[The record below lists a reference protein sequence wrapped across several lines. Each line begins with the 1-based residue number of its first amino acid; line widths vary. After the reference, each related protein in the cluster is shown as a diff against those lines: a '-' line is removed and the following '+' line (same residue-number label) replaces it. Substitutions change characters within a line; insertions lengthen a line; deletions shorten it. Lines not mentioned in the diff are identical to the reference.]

1 MGRGRDLYRGTAR
14 PALAA
19 LCATAA
25 FLAGSA
31 EALAASPWQPTV
43 GVGGVGVESPRVAID
58 AAGDAVVVWEDHA
71 PDQQTVKSAM
81 RSPDGTWSRQR
92 ELGIGIEPA
101 VALDPSGRAV
111 VVWAGSRGI
120 EAAVGAAGGGWSKRA
135 VVSPE
140 LFSTGPEVALDEA
153 GEAIAIWHGA
163 DPRHSIV
170 QVATLKPGRSW
181 SAGRKLSAGGR
192 NAVAPQ
198 IAVDPAGA
206 AVAVWRGRDG
216 KRSIVEAATRTAA
229 GAWSGP
235 AALSKA
241 GENSVE
247 PAVAIDPSGAAV
259 AIWKR
264 FDGAHAIIQS
274 ASRAAGARWSQ
285 PVDLSRPGRNAEE
298 PEVAIDPAGEAVAVW
313 ERFDGRW
320 DRIQSASRRPG
331 GSWSK
336 PTDLSGPGR
345 SSHEPQAV
353 VDPAGEAVAVWER
366 TTEGGPQVQAVSR
379 PAGGSWS
386 GPTGL
391 GQSAGGFEELDLGIS
406 AGGEA
411 LAVWGGSQLS
421 AATRPAP

>member
-1 MGRGRDLYRGTAR
+1 MGRGRDLYRAIGK

-19 LCATAA
+19 LCVVAS
-25 FLAGSA
+25 LPAGSA
-31 EALAASPWQPTV
+31 EALAAPPWQPTAE
-43 GVGGVGVESPRVAID
+43 VGGVGVEAPRVAID
-58 AAGDAVVVWEDHA
+58 EAGDAVVVWEDNA
-71 PDQQTVKSAM
+71 AERTTVKTAT
-81 RSPDGTWSRQR
+81 RGPEGTWSRPH
-92 ELGIGIEPA
+92 ELGPGFEPE
-101 VALDPSGRAV
+101 VALDPGGRAV
-111 VVWAGSRGI
+111 VVWAGVRGI
-120 EAAVGAAGGGWSKRA
+120 EAAVQAAGGNWSKRA

-140 LFSTGPEVALDEA
+140 VFALGPDVAIDDA

-163 DPRHSIV
+163 DPRNSIV
-170 QVATLKPGRSW
+170 QVATLKPGQAW
-181 SAGRKLSAGGR
+181 SAGRKLSSGGR
-192 NAVAPQ
+192 NAVAPR

-206 AVAVWRGRDG
+206 AVAVWRRRDG
-216 KRSIVEAATRTAA
+216 HRSIVEAATRTAA

-235 AALSKA
+235 AALSAA
-241 GENSVE
+241 GENAVE
-247 PAVAIDPSGAAV
+247 PEVAIGPAGEAV

-264 FDGAHAIIQS
+264 FDGAHAIVQS
-274 ASRAAGARWSQ
+274 DSRNVGTRWSR

-298 PEVAIDPAGEAVAVW
+298 PEVAIDPGGEAVAVW

-345 SSHEPQAV
+345 SSHEPQVAV
-353 VDPAGEAVAVWER
+353 DAAGEAVAVWER
-366 TTEGGPQVQAVSR
+366 TTEGGPQVQALSR

-391 GQSAGGFEELDLGIS
+391 GPSTGSFEELDIGIS

-421 AATRPAP
+421 TATRPAP